1 MEEEKDFLL
10 KRYEYTLKNFTDSN
24 QAMIDFSKMALRG
37 TMLLN
42 GAAVIPIVYSKVE
55 YLYSCAIVFGI
66 GALLSACATSVAYLT
81 QWIITSH
88 CDQAFIYYPF
98 RVSSLSPEEDR
109 AVQRAHTLLKFL
121 LPVRFFAMIL
131 VAGSLFA
138 FGFGLIEANTAIS
151 SMQKKQEQTQLAL
164 PEQQKIQKEFIY
176 PLP

>member
-55 YLYSCAIVFGI
+55 YLYPCAIVFGI

-81 QWIITSH
+81 QWIITSY
-88 CDQAFIYYPF
+88 CEQSFIYYPF
-98 RVSSLSPEEDR
+98 RISSLNQEEGR
-109 AVQRAHTLLKFL
+109 TVQRAHTLLNFL

-151 SMQKKQEQTQLAL
+151 SMQKKQEQTQLTL
-164 PEQQKIQKEFIY
+164 SEQQKIQKESIY
-176 PLP
+176 PLS

>member
-55 YLYSCAIVFGI
+55 YLYSCAIIFGI

-109 AVQRAHTLLKFL
+109 AVRRVHTLKKFL
-121 LPVRFFAMIL
+121 LPTRIFAMLL
-131 VAGSLFA
+131 VAGSLLA
-138 FGFGLIEANTAIS
+138 FGIGLTSAYTAIS
-151 SMQKKQEQTQLAL
+151 SIQRTQEQTQITPLQ
-164 PEQQKIQKEFIY
+164 QQKIQAESICHS
-176 PLP
+176 P